1 MNFFGLLGNKQ
12 PAAAS
17 AATAPADTNAAAAA
31 NTTAGNE
38 AANGSDQQQQQQV
51 TPESLLDKHKD
62 LWQPSTTEQQ
72 EVQPLFAADQSKL
85 MEAAGKL
92 DFTKLI
98 KPEQLQAIARGG
110 DEAAQAF
117 MQAINTVG
125 QAGFANA
132 LSANVKLIEQAL
144 ERKEAEFEARIPGAI
159 KSFNIESS
167 LDGDPVLKHPAARPV
182 VGAIAKAMAIKNPD
196 ATPGELQEAALNLL
210 REIAGEGQETKQA
223 KQQQQQRD
231 KAGTF
236 DWDGWIAQ

>member
-12 PAAAS
+12 PATPAAAS
-17 AATAPADTNAAAAA
+17 EAAPATDQAAVTTEQSAAAA
-31 NTTAGNE
+31 
-38 AANGSDQQQQQQV
+38 
-51 TPESLLDKHKD
+51 PESLLDKHKD
-62 LWQPSTTEQQ
+62 LWQPSTTEQT
-72 EVQPLFAADQSKL
+72 EVPPLFAVDQSKL

-92 DFTKLI
+92 DFTKLV

-117 MQAINTVG
+117 LQAINAVG

-132 LSANVKLIEQAL
+132 LSANTKLIEQAL

-167 LDGDPVLKHPAARPV
+167 LSSDPVLKHPAARPV
-182 VGAIAKAMAIKNPD
+182 VGAIAKAMAAKNPD

-210 REIAGEGQETKQA
+210 REIAGEGKETKA
-223 KQQQQQRD
+223 AAVQQQQRE

-236 DWDGWIAQ
+236 DWDNWISQ

>member
-1 MNFFGLLGNKQ
+1 
-12 PAAAS
+12 
-17 AATAPADTNAAAAA
+17 
-31 NTTAGNE
+31 
-38 AANGSDQQQQQQV
+38 
-51 TPESLLDKHKD
+51 
-62 LWQPSTTEQQ
+62 
-72 EVQPLFAADQSKL
+72 

-92 DFTKLI
+92 DFTKLV

-117 MQAINTVG
+117 LQAINAVG

-132 LSANVKLIEQAL
+132 LSANTKLIEQAL

-167 LDGDPVLKHPAARPV
+167 LSSDPVLKHPAARPV
-182 VGAIAKAMAIKNPD
+182 VGAIAKAMAAKNPD

-210 REIAGEGQETKQA
+210 REIAGEGKETKA
-223 KQQQQQRD
+223 AAVQQQQRE

-236 DWDGWIAQ
+236 DWDNWISQ